1 MNRIFLVRELEKDQ
15 EPFAVCA
22 ELFVSIT
29 NIYLTVVSPLVVK
42 VGLDAFWISYLIVSR
57 LTDQASYPEQ
67 KSADARK
74 NQQSEFGSGAG
85 KPALPPIN
93 SQRKTEFPPKIMAYH

>member
-42 VGLDAFWISYLIVSR
+42 VGLDAF
-57 LTDQASYPEQ
+57 
-67 KSADARK
+67 
-74 NQQSEFGSGAG
+74 
-85 KPALPPIN
+85 
-93 SQRKTEFPPKIMAYH
+93 

>member
-1 MNRIFLVRELEKDQ
+1 MVSCTLATPLSALQMNRIFLVRELEKDQ

-42 VGLDAFWISYLIVSR
+42 VGFDAF
-57 LTDQASYPEQ
+57 
-67 KSADARK
+67 
-74 NQQSEFGSGAG
+74 
-85 KPALPPIN
+85 
-93 SQRKTEFPPKIMAYH
+93 